1 VLTLD
6 KLLEEMYI
14 ARTLFIPI
22 NVFLQFIDLLI
33 SCSVIEL
40 LDVST
45 WLS

>member
-1 VLTLD
+1 V
-6 KLLEEMYI
+6 
-14 ARTLFIPI
+14 FIPI

-33 SCSVIEL
+33 ACLALEL